1 MTDETQ
7 IDDIQE
13 VPGTSPDFHTELAN
27 KLQGLI
33 PEAIADG
40 KVDVQKLKE
49 LLDGDTADDNERF
62 GLFWPGKR
70 QAMRAAQL
78 PTTAT
83 LKPAK
88 DESKDWDTTQNIFI
102 EGDNLEVLKVLQ
114 KHYHNKIKM
123 IYIDPP
129 YNTGNDFVYPDN
141 YKEGLKSYLEFT
153 KQVDGDGRRV
163 HSNSES
169 DGRYHSNWLNMMY
182 PRLKLARNLLTD
194 DGVIFISID
203 DHEQD
208 NLKKICNEIFGEG
221 NFIAQLIWKNK
232 KGGGNDAKFIAVE
245 HEYVISL
252 GRNTGLLPKLF
263 IEHTE
268 EYLERY
274 NQEDEKGRYYW
285 DTFKRKSGKQYYPI
299 VCPDGSVLEFDED
312 NNPISW
318 LRSEPR
324 LKQDIK
330 DGEVRFLKVGQHW
343 SVQFKQR
350 IPLGK
355 KPRSIFVDMGS
366 TSTGSAETLGLFG
379 KNIFDNPKPTTL
391 IKALIDIN
399 TTDEDLILDFF
410 AGSGTTADAVMQLNA
425 VDDKKRRCVSVQL
438 PEPTLEE
445 SGAYK
450 AGYKSI
456 ADISKERIRRAGE
469 KIKIDFADKLAER
482 ETPLD
487 VGFKVFKLADTNF
500 AKWQN
505 KFTDD
510 PEELQMRF
518 NAMAQNINKDSME
531 EDILAE
537 ILIKLGFSLATRSE
551 KVDIDSLGL
560 WKIAD
565 GSLLAYLGK
574 TKPTL
579 AQLRKVVA
587 TEPTRLVILDTSF
600 NGDDELKTNVAQLC
614 KTTGV
619 EMWTV

>member
-1 MTDETQ
+1 
-7 IDDIQE
+7 
-13 VPGTSPDFHTELAN
+13 
-27 KLQGLI
+27 
-33 PEAIADG
+33 
-40 KVDVQKLKE
+40 
-49 LLDGDTADDNERF
+49 
-62 GLFWPGKR
+62 
-70 QAMRAAQL
+70 
-78 PTTAT
+78 
-83 LKPAK
+83 
-88 DESKDWDTTQNIFI
+88 
-102 EGDNLEVLKVLQ
+102 
-114 KHYHNKIKM
+114 
-123 IYIDPP
+123 
-129 YNTGNDFVYPDN
+129 
-141 YKEGLKSYLEFT
+141 
-153 KQVDGDGRRV
+153 
-163 HSNSES
+163 
-169 DGRYHSNWLNMMY
+169 
-182 PRLKLARNLLTD
+182 
-194 DGVIFISID
+194 
-203 DHEQD
+203 
-208 NLKKICNEIFGEG
+208 
-221 NFIAQLIWKNK
+221 
-232 KGGGNDAKFIAVE
+232 
-245 HEYVISL
+245 
-252 GRNTGLLPKLF
+252 
-263 IEHTE
+263 
-268 EYLERY
+268 
-274 NQEDEKGRYYW
+274 
-285 DTFKRKSGKQYYPI
+285 
-299 VCPDGSVLEFDED
+299 
-312 NNPISW
+312 
-318 LRSEPR
+318 
-324 LKQDIK
+324 
-330 DGEVRFLKVGQHW
+330 
-343 SVQFKQR
+343 
-350 IPLGK
+350 
-355 KPRSIFVDMGS
+355 
-366 TSTGSAETLGLFG
+366 LFG